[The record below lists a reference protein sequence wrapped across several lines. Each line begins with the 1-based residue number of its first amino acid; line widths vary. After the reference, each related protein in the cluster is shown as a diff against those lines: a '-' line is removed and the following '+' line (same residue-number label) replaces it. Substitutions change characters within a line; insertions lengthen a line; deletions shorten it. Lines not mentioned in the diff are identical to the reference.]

1 MARMY
6 SRKKGKSGSKRPEF
20 KKPVWLSYDNTEVE
34 QLILKLAKGEKTPS
48 EIGSILKDQYG
59 IPLVKSLLN
68 KKITKILKDNKF
80 EPKLP
85 EDLTNLIKNY
95 IKVSAH
101 FEKNKKDKSAF
112 RGIQLAESK
121 IHRLSKYYTK
131 NKTLPKDWKF
141 ERDKA
146 KLLIG

>member
-1 MARMY
+1 MY

-20 KKPVWLSYDNTEVE
+20 KKPVWLRYDNAEIE
-34 QLILKLAKGEKTPS
+34 QLILKLAKGEKTSS

-59 IPLVKSLLN
+59 VPLVKSLLN
-68 KKITKILKDNKF
+68 KKITKVLKDNSLG
-80 EPKLP
+80 PKLP
-85 EDLTNLIKNY
+85 EDLTSLIKNY
-95 IKVSAH
+95 IKVATH

-121 IHRLSKYYTK
+121 IHRLSKYYVR
-131 NKTLPKDWKF
+131 NRALPKGWKF